1 MKGLAQKFYIS
12 VNHGIKSDEPE
23 ILVQLTDAKGDF
35 SIAFQSG
42 IFKIS
47 AGIDLIW
54 DKKAQSLFSLNGEW
68 YDQANPANVLFDG
81 FKECMDEL
89 MRRFFI

>member
-23 ILVQLTDAKGDF
+23 ILVQLT
-35 SIAFQSG
+35 
-42 IFKIS
+42 
-47 AGIDLIW
+47 GIDLIW